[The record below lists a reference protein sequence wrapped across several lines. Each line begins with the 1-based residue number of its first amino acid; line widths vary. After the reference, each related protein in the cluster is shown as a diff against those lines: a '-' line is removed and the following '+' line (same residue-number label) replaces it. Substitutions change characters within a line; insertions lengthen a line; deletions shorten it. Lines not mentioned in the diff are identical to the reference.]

1 MDGLSLDVLIN
12 TTQRRVNMKQYVW
25 FCLRT
30 NELVITNLKKYPK
43 SSKTSLIILDETGY
57 WNGLFAITS
66 GDFIQLGEL

>member
-1 MDGLSLDVLIN
+1 
-12 TTQRRVNMKQYVW
+12 MKQYVW